1 MHGKWFPKLVNECY
15 EDVLKDIRAISD
27 VLHLKR
33 LMPRVEM
40 LDKCVAR
47 QDDRKKILI
56 KFVVSIVW
64 CLLGLCMMC
73 VGYALLYYAVFFIFG
88 IDLGEPP

>member
-15 EDVLKDIRAISD
+15 EDVLKDIGAISD

-33 LMPRVEM
+33 LMPRVETI
-40 LDKCVAR
+40 DNCIAR
-47 QDDRKKILI
+47 QDDRKKIRI
-56 KFVVSIVW
+56 KFWVSIVW

-73 VGYALLYYAVFFIFG
+73 VGYALLSYAAFVIFG
-88 IDLGEPP
+88 IDLGVP